1 MKNQFK
7 KAFPYVMFLTA
18 WAVIFAA
25 VLLGERIPKQLCLAL
40 FTVGGVLLGFGAV
53 GIALSLIHL
62 SPERQKEYERSET
75 DERNIAIREK
85 AAMSSWYWTLYLL
98 WAAFFVIQIF
108 VGGLW
113 AVAVSVVVVLHCMF
127 YMINIYRAAKG
138 LSSVSSG
145 YFRKRGYQRLR

>member
-25 VLLGERIPKQLCLAL
+25 VLLGERIPKQLSLAL
-40 FTVGGVLLGFGAV
+40 STVGGVLLGFSVV

-127 YMINIYRAAKG
+127 YMINIYRWTK
-138 LSSVSSG
+138 
-145 YFRKRGYQRLR
+145 KM

>member
-113 AVAVSVVVVLHCMF
+113 AVAVSVLVVLHCMF
-127 YMINIYRAAKG
+127 YMINIYRWTK
-138 LSSVSSG
+138 
-145 YFRKRGYQRLR
+145 KM

>member
-25 VLLGERIPKQLCLAL
+25 VLLGERIPKPLSLAL

-98 WAAFFVIQIF
+98 WAVFFVIQIF

-113 AVAVSVVVVLHCMF
+113 AVAVSVVIVLHCMF
-127 YMINIYRAAKG
+127 YMINIYRWTK
-138 LSSVSSG
+138 
-145 YFRKRGYQRLR
+145 KM

>member
-25 VLLGERIPKQLCLAL
+25 VLLGERIPKPLCLAL

-113 AVAVSVVVVLHCMF
+113 AVAVSVVIVLHCMF
-127 YMINIYRAAKG
+127 YMINIYRWTK
-138 LSSVSSG
+138 
-145 YFRKRGYQRLR
+145 KM

>member
-25 VLLGERIPKQLCLAL
+25 VLLGERIPK
-40 FTVGGVLLGFGAV
+40 
-53 GIALSLIHL
+53 
-62 SPERQKEYERSET
+62 RSET

-98 WAAFFVIQIF
+98 WAVFFVIQIF

-127 YMINIYRAAKG
+127 YMINIYRWTK
-138 LSSVSSG
+138 
-145 YFRKRGYQRLR
+145 KM

>member
-25 VLLGERIPKQLCLAL
+25 VLLGECIPKQLSLAL

-113 AVAVSVVVVLHCMF
+113 AVAVSVVIVLHCMF
-127 YMINIYRAAKG
+127 YMINIYRWTK
-138 LSSVSSG
+138 
-145 YFRKRGYQRLR
+145 KM